1 MSKKVIKLTEKDLH
15 RIIESVI
22 NEQRLSGDLF
32 QIRNA
37 SGRALGEVVFNKTS
51 VDNTMGL
58 IRLYV
63 KSGIKAEYVTYMRMT
78 RDARVYRTEFMR
90 TMQNGLKNEANGYF
104 PVITIVFENESGSI
118 RHPIARWSRMIEG
131 RSSR

>member
-22 NEQRLSGDLF
+22 NEQSLTGDLF

-63 KSGIKAEYVTYMRMT
+63 KSGLNTEYLTYDCGKKLLRLKSEGSKDIFGQEVMNDTVKKLMDSKFCENGKIKTKAY
-78 RDARVYRTEFMR
+78 
-90 TMQNGLKNEANGYF
+90 TMNEPFKGDSNM
-104 PVITIVFENESGSI
+104 S
-118 RHPIARWSRMIEG
+118 
-131 RSSR
+131 

>member
-63 KSGIKAEYVTYMRMT
+63 KSGIKAEYVTYDCGSKRLRLKAGDGSKDIFGQEIMNDT
-78 RDARVYRTEFMR
+78 VKKLLDTKFCENGKIKTKAY
-90 TMQNGLKNEANGYF
+90 TMNEPFKGDSNM
-104 PVITIVFENESGSI
+104 S
-118 RHPIARWSRMIEG
+118 
-131 RSSR
+131 